1 MTITGQFIL
10 KEARHEAY
18 ATMALM
24 FMTYYFLPT
33 EMNTRA
39 RFDAASSTLP
49 LEVATVMDITV
60 AQERESRA
68 AKRPKRFSTSD
79 GIDRASSADTM
90 DGAFDDLIS

>member
-33 EMNTRA
+33 EYQG
-39 RFDAASSTLP
+39 
-49 LEVATVMDITV
+49 TV
-60 AQERESRA
+60 
-68 AKRPKRFSTSD
+68 
-79 GIDRASSADTM
+79 
-90 DGAFDDLIS
+90 